1 MPSKIRIG
9 VGLLMAAVCKC
20 QAYGD
25 SVEPVRKAADEHKPD
40 VMVVY
45 YPHWHRYP
53 KGDEWFGEKWKAGE
67 WAFATRRT
75 AKGPDACR
83 HVLREVRGTVQG
95 QGRVLPCRNS
105 RGLSVLPRREGN
117 SGLTEATFDF

>member
-1 MPSKIRIG
+1 
-9 VGLLMAAVCKC
+9 MAAVCKC

-67 WAFATRRT
+67 WAFVKEPKTRF
-75 AKGPDACR
+75 KGQINFKPL
-83 HVLREVRGTVQG
+83 V
-95 QGRVLPCRNS
+95 S
-105 RGLSVLPRREGN
+105 PR
-117 SGLTEATFDF
+117 